1 MRRGA
6 GLAAALV
13 LAMVLPCTSISA
25 AATAEIPGLS
35 TLLKRPGLHFVVIGD
50 LHGTEELPAFFG
62 QLVEEAALHREVA
75 VVLEYPE
82 RFRRDLDRY
91 LASPGDEAAR
101 KTLLATDF
109 WTKWQDGR
117 SSKAMFALIE
127 KLRTLQVP
135 VTACQPN
142 GGDQAEYERVMGE
155 CWKQVGESAH
165 KLVLIFVGNAHASF
179 MPVYN
184 DILPAAASLPRAETV
199 SLDNFSSP
207 GWSWNCLKVDKC
219 GEHPTH
225 ADASP
230 KERGIYFGEDVV
242 PAEMGVFDG
251 GYSVGPHFTA
261 SPPAVGATP

>member
-1 MRRGA
+1 MRLRA
-6 GLAAALV
+6 GLAAALL
-13 LAMVLPCTSISA
+13 LALVLPRTSLSA
-25 AATAEIPGLS
+25 DAEIPGLS
-35 TLLKRPGLHFVVIGD
+35 NLLTRQGLHFVVIGD

-62 QLVEEAALHREVA
+62 QLVEETAAHREVA

-82 RFRRDLDRY
+82 RLRRDLDRY

-109 WTKWQDGR
+109 WTRWHDGR

-127 KLRTLQVP
+127 KLRILQVP

-142 GGDQAEYERVMGE
+142 GGDLGDYERVMGE
-155 CWKQVGESAH
+155 CWKQVGESSH
-165 KLVLIFVGNAHASF
+165 RLVLIFVGNAHASY

-184 DILPAAASLPRAETV
+184 DVLPAAASLPRAETV

-207 GWSWNCLKVDKC
+207 GWSWDCLKVDKC

-225 ADASP
+225 ADAPP
-230 KERGIYFGEDVV
+230 KDRGLYFGEDLV
-242 PAEMGVFDG
+242 PVEMGVFDG
-251 GYSVGPHFTA
+251 AYSAGPHFTA
-261 SPPAVGATP
+261 SPPAAGPAP